1 MQQLAFNAFMLRSL
15 QEVEQERLSNLE
27 LLKYEVINLAVSRL
41 PAMITSCWSDEAITT
56 VAPVVE
62 AVVEI
67 TSLADV
73 EYLII

>member
-1 MQQLAFNAFMLRSL
+1 MFRSL
-15 QEVEQERLSNLE
+15 QEVEHERLSNHE
-27 LLKYEVINLAVSRL
+27 MLKDEHVNLAVSRL